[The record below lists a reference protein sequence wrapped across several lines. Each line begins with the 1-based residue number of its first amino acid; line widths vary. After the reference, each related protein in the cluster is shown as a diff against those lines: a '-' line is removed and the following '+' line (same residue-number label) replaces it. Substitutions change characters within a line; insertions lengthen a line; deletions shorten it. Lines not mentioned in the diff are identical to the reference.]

1 MPCGWR
7 GPADAPL
14 HAPPRPPHPRSTHV
28 NIISGSNGSGKS
40 AGLQAMQAALGAKA
54 KDTGRGDN
62 FRELVR
68 TGCSEAKVK
77 VRAPRRTGRA
87 PRAAAERRAQQ

>member
-1 MPCGWR
+1 MLLVLP
-7 GPADAPL
+7 PALATACSPS
-14 HAPPRPPHPRSTHV
+14 RSPHV

-40 AGLQAMQAALGAKA
+40 AVLQAMQAALGAKA

-68 TGCSEAKVK
+68 TGCHEAKVE
-77 VRAPRRTGRA
+77 VGGGEIGLLELVCGGGRGFFKA
-87 PRAAAERRAQQ
+87 